1 MMSAMHRVRL
11 RVFPPVLAMLMVSLA
26 ARPVHAQDAPPRI
39 GPFVVDLHGTIP
51 RFPTDDVLLA
61 QSRGMA
67 LAELPGSGLGLQ
79 VGVHL
84 YLLRWRTVTFGVGGE
99 LAASRARQTPA
110 ALSAEAMAAGIQP
123 VRPAEERFTSIAP
136 QLSFNF
142 GTGHGWSYL
151 SGGMGQSIWSIV
163 PEGQEDYPPDTDRLK
178 TINYGG
184 GARWFIKA
192 HLAFSFDVR
201 FYAINPGSAY
211 TFSQSPRTRL
221 LVVGAGVSVK

>member
-1 MMSAMHRVRL
+1 M
-11 RVFPPVLAMLMVSLA
+11 RVFTPVLAMLMVSLA
-26 ARPVHAQDAPPRI
+26 ARPVHAQEAPPRI

-51 RFPTDDVLLA
+51 RFPTDDQLLA

-84 YLLRWRTVTFGVGGE
+84 YLLRWRAVTFGVGGE

-110 ALSAEAMAAGIQP
+110 ALPAEAIAAGIQP

-163 PEGQEDYPPDTDRLK
+163 PEGQDDYPPDTDRLK

-211 TFSQSPRTRL
+211 TFSQSPRTTL

>member
-1 MMSAMHRVRL
+1 MHRARM
-11 RVFPPVLAMLMVSLA
+11 RVFTPVLAMLMVSLA
-26 ARPVHAQDAPPRI
+26 ARPVHAQEAPPRI

-51 RFPTDDVLLA
+51 RFPTDDQLLA

-84 YLLRWRTVTFGVGGE
+84 YLLRWRAVTFGVGGE

-110 ALSAEAMAAGIQP
+110 ALPAEAIAAGIQP
-123 VRPAEERFTSIAP
+123 VRPAEESFTSIAP

-163 PEGQEDYPPDTDRLK
+163 PEGQDDYPPDTDRLK

-211 TFSQSPRTRL
+211 TFSQSPRTTL

>member
-1 MMSAMHRVRL
+1 
-11 RVFPPVLAMLMVSLA
+11 
-26 ARPVHAQDAPPRI
+26 
-39 GPFVVDLHGTIP
+39 
-51 RFPTDDVLLA
+51 
-61 QSRGMA
+61 
-67 LAELPGSGLGLQ
+67 
-79 VGVHL
+79 
-84 YLLRWRTVTFGVGGE
+84 
-99 LAASRARQTPA
+99 
-110 ALSAEAMAAGIQP
+110 
-123 VRPAEERFTSIAP
+123 
-136 QLSFNF
+136 
-142 GTGHGWSYL
+142 
-151 SGGMGQSIWSIV
+151 MGQSIWSIV

>member
-1 MMSAMHRVRL
+1 MPGVRM
-11 RVFPPVLAMLMVSLA
+11 RSFLALLVMLMVSLA
-26 ARPVHAQDAPPRI
+26 AWPVHAQDPPPRI

-51 RFPTDDVLLA
+51 RFPTDDLLA
-61 QSRGMA
+61 QSRGMK

-84 YLLRWRTVTFGVGGE
+84 YLLRWRAVTFGVGGE

-110 ALSAEAMAAGIQP
+110 ALSAEAIAAGIQP

-142 GTGHGWSYL
+142 GTGHGWSYI
-151 SGGMGQSIWSIV
+151 SGGLGQSVWSIV

-184 GARWFIKA
+184 GARWFAKS
-192 HLAFSFDVR
+192 HVAFSFDVR
-201 FYAINPGSAY
+201 FYAINPGSAAY
-211 TFSQSPRTRL
+211 RFTQSPRTTL
-221 LVVGAGVSVK
+221 LVIGAGVSVK